1 MEKVRSQEEIVNKTA
16 IVLFTVLTSI
26 IAVAYLIQLI
36 KGEAGFFTLFLPIEV
51 LDLVPMILCW
61 VIF

>member
-36 KGEAGFFTLFLPIEV
+36 KYR
-51 LDLVPMILCW
+51 
-61 VIF
+61 